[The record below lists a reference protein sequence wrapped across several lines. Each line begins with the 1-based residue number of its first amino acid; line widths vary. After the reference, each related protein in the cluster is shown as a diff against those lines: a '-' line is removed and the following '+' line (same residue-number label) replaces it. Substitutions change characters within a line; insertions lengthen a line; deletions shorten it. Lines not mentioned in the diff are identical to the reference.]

1 MFQFAFQGTRGLSYQ
16 GDIALDDIRLLDG
29 PCPLLRE
36 LIKNVLIGHDIS
48 ADLEQLLY
56 CLFFLRASCPSLHK
70 GYTVRCEVLTRPF
83 YSR

>member
-29 PCPLLRE
+29 PCPPLGE
-36 LIKNVLIGHDIS
+36 LVKNVLIGHDIS
-48 ADLEQLLY
+48 ADLKQLLY
-56 CLFFLRASCPSLHK
+56 CLFFLIASWPSLHK
-70 GYTVRCEVLTRPF
+70 GYTIRSEVLTRPF

>member
-29 PCPLLRE
+29 PCPLFRK
-36 LIKNVLIGHDIS
+36 LIKNLVIGHIIS
-48 ADLEQLLY
+48 ADLKH
-56 CLFFLRASCPSLHK
+56 FFFFFIASWPSLHK
-70 GYTVRCEVLTRPF
+70 GYTILCEVVTRPF